1 MGDATQALEARVC
14 DLERHVYRLLLIVGA
29 AGSSMMAEVRRDDEE
44 G

>member
-1 MGDATQALEARVC
+1 MDDATQALEARVC

-29 AGSSMMAEVRRDDEE
+29 AGSMMAEVRRDDEE

>member
-1 MGDATQALEARVC
+1 MPDTKSELEARVY